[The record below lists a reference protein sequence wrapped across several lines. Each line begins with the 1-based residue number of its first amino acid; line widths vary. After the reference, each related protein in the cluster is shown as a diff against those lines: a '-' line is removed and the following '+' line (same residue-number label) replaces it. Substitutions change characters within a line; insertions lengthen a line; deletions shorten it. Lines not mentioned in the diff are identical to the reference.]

1 MPSINERMTAL
12 ESLTTENNKTLWR
25 IHEAIYGNGKP
36 GLLAEVR
43 VLAQSVEQHHAEHRQ
58 RKIDWQWLV
67 TTLIAVAA
75 VLAVWGAMQT
85 VYALE
90 CIRLSKRTGDA

>member
-12 ESLTTENNKTLWR
+12 ESLTTENNKTLCR

-75 VLAVWGAMQT
+75 VLAVF
-85 VYALE
+85 L
-90 CIRLSKRTGDA
+90 R